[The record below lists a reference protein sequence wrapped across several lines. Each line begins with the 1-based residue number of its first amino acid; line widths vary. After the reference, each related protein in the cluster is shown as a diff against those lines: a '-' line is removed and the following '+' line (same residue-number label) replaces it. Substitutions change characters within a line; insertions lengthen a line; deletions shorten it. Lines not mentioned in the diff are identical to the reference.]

1 MSKIIFNFSG
11 IWRISVIWG
20 LLVCLVLAV
29 AYSNGANDNFK
40 GVATLY
46 GSKTTSYKSALI
58 WATVTTIAGSLVSL
72 MLAQALVKTFSGK
85 GLIPEELLGTSEL
98 LLAVSIGTAVTIF
111 IATFIGM
118 PTSTTHALTGS
129 LTGIALIAT
138 TSFAPLSS
146 LSKNFL
152 LPLILSPVIA
162 VFVAV
167 TVYFM
172 LHKTRK
178 LFGFTSQTCVCLQNG
193 CKEVVQVQADG
204 SMYIQ
209 GTTTTIMMDE
219 VEECTQNYKG
229 SMVGMKVQKPVDVLH
244 YLSSGAVCFSRAVN
258 DTPKIAA
265 LLLAAPLTMGTHTI
279 LGIVAFAMA
288 LGGWL
293 NAKKVAETM
302 SNKITNMSTGQGL
315 AANLS
320 TAALVLFASKLGVP
334 VSTTHVSCGT
344 LFGIA
349 SVNGNAQWTTIF
361 QILFAWFTTFPFA
374 AVVGALTFYLIS

>member
-1 MSKIIFNFSG
+1 M
-11 IWRISVIWG
+11 IWG

-58 WATVTTIAGSLVSL
+58 WATVTTVAGSLVSL

-85 GLIPEELLGTSEL
+85 GLIPEELLGTPEL
-98 LLAVSIGTAVTIF
+98 LLAVSIGTAVTIL

-146 LSKNFL
+146 LTKNFL

-162 VFVAV
+162 VFLAV
-167 TVYFM
+167 TVYF
-172 LHKTRK
+172 LFHKTRK
-178 LFGFTSQTCVCLQNG
+178 LLGFTSQTCVCLQNG
-193 CKEVVQVQADG
+193 CNEIVQVKADG
-204 SMYIQ
+204 SMFIQ
-209 GTTTTIMMDE
+209 GTSKAIIIDD
-219 VEECTQNYKG
+219 VKECTQNYNG
-229 SMVGMKVQKPVDVLH
+229 SMIGIEIQKPVNVVH

-265 LLLAAPLTMGTHTI
+265 LLIAAPLTMSTHTI

-349 SVNGNAQWTTIF
+349 SVNGNAKWKTIL
-361 QILFAWFTTFPFA
+361 QILVAWITTFPFA
-374 AVVGALTFYLIS
+374 AVVGAVTFYLIS

>member
-1 MSKIIFNFSG
+1 M
-11 IWRISVIWG
+11 VWG
-20 LLVCLVLAV
+20 LLLLLVFAV

-46 GSKTTSYKSALI
+46 GSKTSTYNSALI

-85 GLIPEELLGTSEL
+85 GLIPEVLLGTPEL
-98 LLAVSIGTAVTIF
+98 LLSVSIGTAVTIL

-129 LTGIALIAT
+129 LTGIAFLAT
-138 TSFAPLSS
+138 ASFAPLSS
-146 LSKNFL
+146 LSKHFL
-152 LPLILSPVIA
+152 IPLLLSPVIA
-162 VFVAV
+162 VFAAI
-167 TVYFM
+167 TVYYIF
-172 LHKTRK
+172 HQIRK
-178 LFGFTSQTCVCLQNG
+178 YLGFSSQTCVCLNNG
-193 CKEVVQVQADG
+193 NTEIVQMQTDG
-204 SMYIQ
+204 SMLIQ
-209 GTTTTIMMDE
+209 DTGAE
-219 VEECTQNYKG
+219 VIIDDVKECTQHYNG
-229 SMVGMKVQKPVDVLH
+229 TMVGIEIQKPVDIIH

-265 LLLAAPLTMGTHTI
+265 LLLAAPLTMSTHTI

-320 TAALVLFASKLGVP
+320 TAGLVLFASKLGVP

-349 SVNGNAQWTTIF
+349 SVNGNAQWKTIF
-361 QILFAWFTTFPFA
+361 QILIAWITTFPFA
-374 AVVGALTFYLIS
+374 AIVGALTFYFIS